1 MQLDWKILSRAT
13 EFKIEGDEICVSLGT
28 GRKQVVQVDDGEDA
42 IHLIS
47 FVARAGIVAQ
57 IEDASIQA
65 WQRNRA
71 VALVGFRV
79 DQKGRL
85 LGESWV
91 PKIGLSE
98 IEFQLYVKTLAVE
111 CDRFEYQLTGGDV
124 E

>member
-1 MQLDWKILSRAT
+1 MQLDWKSLSRAAG
-13 EFKIEGDEICVSLGT
+13 FKIEDDEICVSLGT
-28 GRKQVVQVDDGEDA
+28 GRKQVVQVADA
-42 IHLIS
+42 GGTIHLLS
-47 FVARAGIVAQ
+47 FVARAAIVAQ
-57 IEDASIQA
+57 IEDAAIQA

-91 PKIGLSE
+91 PKIGLTE
-98 IEFQLYVKTLAVE
+98 IEFQLYVRTLAVE
-111 CDRFEYQLTGGDV
+111 CDRFEHQLTGRDV